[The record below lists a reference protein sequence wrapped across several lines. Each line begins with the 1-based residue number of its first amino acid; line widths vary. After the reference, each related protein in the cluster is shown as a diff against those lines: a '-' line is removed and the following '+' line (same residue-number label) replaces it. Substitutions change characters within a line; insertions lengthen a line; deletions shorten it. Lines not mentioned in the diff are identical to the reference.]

1 MNNYI
6 VAIHDYEGIME
17 IYGTFNFDNAKT
29 FFLKLWNSTPEGSI
43 TQQEIFTFPNPDFIK
58 EYGLSTNDFIE
69 MVSTPDAKEDLW
81 DSKKYLLKY
90 RKLDE
95 LNVES
100 PFTSEQLC
108 LMRTGKHNRM
118 ICACSEI
125 TEILF
130 THH

>member
-29 FFLKLWNSTPEGSI
+29 FFLKLWNSTPEGST

-90 RKLDE
+90 RKSDE